1 MLVSFYITGCLM
13 LGLILFG
20 GFEETLKLVQYIE
33 LRIKTIWIE
42 YRLWSMKRKLKQE
55 LDEWKSSQ
63 EH

>member
-1 MLVSFYITGCLM
+1 M